1 VRGRATDEGIPLRGY
16 EITMPVFEWEGKTLN
31 GEARKG
37 VQTSDSV
44 DQLRVSVR
52 KDGVI
57 LIKASEKKEL
67 RGAAPKA
74 SRTKKVKASQI
85 GIFTRQLATMITSGL
100 PLVQSLDIL
109 SNQLESPTLRAIT
122 RTVKEKIEGGA
133 RFAETLRD
141 YPNSFDDLY
150 VSLVVAG
157 EEGGMLD
164 SILSR
169 LSNYIEKSV
178 KLKKKVKS
186 ALIYPSAIVVV
197 AIGVVLV
204 LLLFV
209 IPVFEGMFSSFGKA
223 LPLPTQIAINLS
235 KFVKSTILYMIPAL
249 VILVFVF
256 RRYYKTD
263 NGRRTVDR
271 LMLKIPVV
279 GLLLQKAA
287 VARVTRTLSTL
298 LTSGVSILESLTIV
312 SKTAGNKIIEDALVR
327 ARADISEGRSI
338 SDPLK
343 ESGVFPPM
351 TVQMI
356 QIGESTGALD
366 SMLNKIADFYEEDV
380 DTLVGNLTSLLEPVL
395 MVFLGIVLGAL
406 VIAMYLPIFQLGS
419 VVG

>member
-1 VRGRATDEGIPLRGY
+1 
-16 EITMPVFEWEGKTLN
+16 MPVFEWEGRN
-31 GEARKG
+31 MRGETKKG
-37 VQTSDSV
+37 SSPADSQE
-44 DQLRVSVR
+44 QLRTTLR
-52 KDGVI
+52 KEGII
-57 LIKASEKKEL
+57 LVKASVKKE
-67 RGAAPKA
+67 RGGGGGR
-74 SRTKKVKASQI
+74 SNLNKKVKKAEV
-85 GIFTRQLATMITSGL
+85 GIFTRQLSTMITSGL

-109 SNQLESPTLRAIT
+109 SSQLENATFRGIT
-122 RTVKEKIEGGA
+122 KSMKEKIEGGS

-141 YPNSFDDLY
+141 YPKCFDDLY

-164 SILSR
+164 TVLIR
-169 LSNYIEKSV
+169 LANYIEKSE
-178 KLKKKVKS
+178 KLKKKVKT
-186 ALIYPSAIVVV
+186 ALIYPAAIVIV

-209 IPVFEGMFSSFGKA
+209 IPVFEGLFTSFGKA
-223 LPLPTQIAINLS
+223 LPAPTQFVINVS
-235 KFVKSTILYMIPAL
+235 KFIKATIWYLIAGTVGGIFL
-249 VILVFVF
+249 L
-256 RRYYKTD
+256 RRYY
-263 NGRRTVDR
+263 RTEQGQRMIDR
-271 LMLKIPVV
+271 LMLKIPVL
-279 GLLLQKAA
+279 GLLLQKAS

-298 LTSGVSILESLTIV
+298 LSSGVSILESLSIV
-312 SKTAGNKIIEDALVR
+312 AKTAGNKIIEDALFT

-356 QIGESTGALD
+356 QVGESTGALD

-380 DTLVGNLTSLLEPVL
+380 DHLVANLTSLLEPVL
-395 MVFLGIVLGAL
+395 MIFLGIVLGGL

>member
-1 VRGRATDEGIPLRGY
+1 MA
-16 EITMPVFEWEGKTLN
+16 VFEWEGRSLN
-31 GEARKG
+31 GELRKG
-37 VQTSDSV
+37 TLNAESAVA
-44 DQLRVSVR
+44 LRALIR

-57 LIKASEKKEL
+57 LTKATEKADHAT
-67 RGAAPKA
+67 G
-74 SRTKKVKASQI
+74 SKKVGKGKRVKAAQVA
-85 GIFTRQLATMITSGL
+85 IFTRQLSTMIASGL
-100 PLVQSLDIL
+100 PLVQSLEIL
-109 SNQLESPTLRAIT
+109 SGQLENATLRTIT
-122 RTVKEKIEGGA
+122 REMKEKIEGGA

-141 YPNSFDDLY
+141 YPNCFDDLY

-164 SILSR
+164 SILVR
-169 LSNYIEKSV
+169 LSNYMEKTE

-223 LPLPTQIAINLS
+223 LPAPTQIVIAIS
-235 KFVKSTILYMIPAL
+235 KIVKAYIIYIIIAAAAAAFL
-249 VILVFVF
+249 F

-263 NGRRTVDR
+263 SGRRTVDKGS
-271 LMLKIPVV
+271 LKIPVI
-279 GLLLQKAA
+279 GILLQKAS

-298 LTSGVSILESLTIV
+298 LSSGVSILESLTIV
-312 SKTAGNKIIEDALVR
+312 SKTAGNRIIEDALVK
-327 ARADISEGRSI
+327 ARADISEGKSI
-338 SDPLK
+338 SEPLK
-343 ESGVFPPM
+343 ASGVFPPM

-356 QIGESTGALD
+356 QVGESTGALD
-366 SMLNKIADFYEEDV
+366 SMLNKVADFYEEDV
-380 DTLVGNLTSLLEPVL
+380 DNLVTNLTSLLEPVL
-395 MVFLGIVLGAL
+395 MVFLGVVLGGL

>member
-1 VRGRATDEGIPLRGY
+1 
-16 EITMPVFEWEGKTLN
+16 MPVFEWEGRNMRGETKKGSSPADSQEELRTTL
-31 GEARKG
+31 R
-37 VQTSDSV
+37 
-44 DQLRVSVR
+44 R
-52 KDGVI
+52 DGII
-57 LIKASEKKEL
+57 LVKASVKKE
-67 RGAAPKA
+67 RGGGGGKT
-74 SRTKKVKASQI
+74 SLNKKVKKAEV
-85 GIFTRQLATMITSGL
+85 GIFTRQLSTMITSGL

-109 SNQLESPTLRAIT
+109 SSQLENATFRAIT
-122 RTVKEKIEGGA
+122 KNMKEKIEGGS

-141 YPNSFDDLY
+141 YPKCFDDLY

-164 SILSR
+164 TVLSR
-169 LSNYIEKSV
+169 LANYIEKSE
-178 KLKKKVKS
+178 KLKKKVKT
-186 ALIYPSAIVVV
+186 ALIYPAAIVIV

-209 IPVFEGMFSSFGKA
+209 IPVFEGLFTSFGKA
-223 LPLPTQIAINLS
+223 LPAPTQFVINVS
-235 KFVKSTILYMIPAL
+235 KFIKATIWYLIAGTVGGIFL
-249 VILVFVF
+249 L
-256 RRYYKTD
+256 RRYY
-263 NGRRTVDR
+263 RTEQGQRVIDR
-271 LMLKIPVV
+271 LMLKIPVL
-279 GLLLQKAA
+279 GLLLQKAS

-298 LTSGVSILESLTIV
+298 LSSGVSILESLSIV
-312 SKTAGNKIIEDALVR
+312 AKTAGNKIIEDALFT

-356 QIGESTGALD
+356 QVGESTGALD

-380 DTLVGNLTSLLEPVL
+380 DHLVANLTSLLEPVL
-395 MVFLGIVLGAL
+395 MIFLGIVLGGL

>member
-1 VRGRATDEGIPLRGY
+1 MDGEAKKGVLAAESVQQLRG
-16 EITMPVFEWEGKTLN
+16 I
-31 GEARKG
+31 
-37 VQTSDSV
+37 
-44 DQLRVSVR
+44 VR

-57 LIKASEKKEL
+57 LLKATERKEEKETGAKKVR
-67 RGAAPKA
+67 RG
-74 SRTKKVKASQI
+74 KKVKQAQI
-85 GIFTRQLATMITSGL
+85 GIFTRQLSTMITAGL
-100 PLVQSLDIL
+100 PLVQSLEIL
-109 SNQLESPTLRAIT
+109 SNQIENAALKNIT
-122 RTVKEKIEGGA
+122 QNIKEKIEAGA
-133 RFAETLRD
+133 RFADTLRD

-164 SILSR
+164 SILAR
-169 LSNYIEKSV
+169 LSNYIEKSE
-178 KLKKKVKS
+178 KLKRKVKS

-197 AIGVVLV
+197 AVAVVLV

-209 IPVFEGMFSSFGKA
+209 IPVFESMFASFGKA
-223 LPLPTQIAINLS
+223 LPMPTQMAINLS
-235 KFVKSTILYMIPAL
+235 KLVKNYIIYLIAAAVAAGFLFS
-249 VILVFVF
+249 
-256 RRYYKTD
+256 RYYKTD
-263 NGRRTVDR
+263 NGRRMVDR
-271 LMLKIPVV
+271 LSLKIPVLGV
-279 GLLLQKAA
+279 LLQKAA

-298 LTSGVSILESLTIV
+298 LTSGVSILESLVIV
-312 SKTAGNKIIEDALVR
+312 AKTAGNRVIEEALFK
-327 ARADISEGRSI
+327 ARSDISEGRSI

-380 DTLVGNLTSLLEPVL
+380 DNLVGNLTALLEPIL
-395 MVFLGIVLGAL
+395 MVVLGVILGAL